1 METTPFPGRCGVG
14 RVGGAQTHSTI
25 SSCNFMTAS
34 FRFVRV
40 CCFSLPQKRRMSH
53 SPPPQA
59 AARPRRR
66 SDSIA
71 SHKTI
76 IKEAIRVAKLAT
88 PPPAC
93 KCGSG
98 RARRSAP
105 AWLSRSSECLHPPA
119 LVSGNREP
127 SRTAYTHVPYCHLTL
142 TSLTTIQ
149 FYFSA
154 TIPDKKQIIR
164 FCHYGITYHRF

>member
-1 METTPFPGRCGVG
+1 MTDASGNTGTSSCESPGRGRGGRGSAEVGGSHVAMETTPFPGRCGVG

-53 SPPPQA
+53 SPSPS
-59 AARPRRR
+59 ARPRRR

-105 AWLSRSSECLHPPA
+105 AWLSLSLHRMFTSSC
-119 LVSGNREP
+119 SRFREP
-127 SRTAYTHVPYCHLTL
+127 
-142 TSLTTIQ
+142 
-149 FYFSA
+149 
-154 TIPDKKQIIR
+154 
-164 FCHYGITYHRF
+164 